1 MAMGRVIHSPTVTS
15 PQLISARMAT
25 TDSAGQRRQRAA
37 LAGHRGDLDTIRELV
52 ADPEWRVR
60 ASALRA
66 LHRSSSITQG
76 DLTRSLSDPRPEV
89 RIVAVELAATTA
101 APSLIPSLQ
110 DDDARVVEVACWASG
125 ERIPPEPEVVSRL
138 IEIAGSHADA
148 LCRESAIAA
157 LGAIGDDRALPAV
170 MAGLDDKPAVRRRSV
185 VALAAFDGAEVD
197 VALARARND
206 HDRQVRDAVEELL
219 GPV

>member
-1 MAMGRVIHSPTVTS
+1 M
-15 PQLISARMAT
+15 
-25 TDSAGQRRQRAA
+25 
-37 LAGHRGDLDTIRELV
+37 
-52 ADPEWRVR
+52 
-60 ASALRA
+60 
-66 LHRSSSITQG
+66 
-76 DLTRSLSDPRPEV
+76 
-89 RIVAVELAATTA
+89 AVELAATTA

-125 ERIPPEPEVVSRL
+125 ERIPPEPDVVSRL

-197 VALARARND
+197 GALARARND